1 MYATVVFSLREREVT
16 GLKAV
21 FAPMMFSFFATINQ
35 HWKQMCDEIEQGYI
49 NKGSMDVED
58 QVLEEIN
65 DHLSPDPERAEQL
78 RKELKKGMKVGLQ

>member
-1 MYATVVFSLREREVT
+1 
-16 GLKAV
+16 
-21 FAPMMFSFFATINQ
+21 
-35 HWKQMCDEIEQGYI
+35 MCDEIEQGYI

-78 RKELKKGMKVGLQ
+78 RKELKKGMRVSITCQCVESKRRLVRYMH